1 MAAIIT
7 ENYRKSLAKLLDENL
22 QDPINNYYIGIG
34 KSDEWYEDLSGGL
47 SAPFPQGTTGD
58 SLNLLGNLTD
68 LIKMSFAD
76 YSRVIPNVN
85 PTTVASYYKKF
96 DPYDA
101 SCLYPSTI
109 GGLSYKP
116 AYFIEPSNGNVFLV
130 LDAPTTATTLAVTSA
145 DPIPYTFFLNGNTGD
160 VGVEMITTTSGYTI
174 VCIGNIDPNSKFNN
188 SQFVGVEEDLNTSG
202 TLKYKGVV
210 YGFHVANGGVYSG
223 DGTSVAGTVTVYE
236 SGSTVMTY
244 AAPLQIPVLCTIFE
258 GKITSVRPTSAYY
271 SNLATNASAL
281 SGFSFKKPTAK
292 IAITDEGI
300 TQTTEATIY
309 PNVSNTNGFKYD
321 MTEYTPAW
329 YVCFL
334 ANTDVSS
341 QDVYTKYSQVSLIRN
356 PTLDGATSILNVAF
370 QNMKKSFTLAGYTA
384 SSIDETYSIVQ
395 KNSSSQIVK
404 RLGTVDSYKQ
414 NGDDVVIYY
423 TNSAKHGFDK
433 PLTTSGNTIVFVS
446 STGVETATSIVP
458 SSPSTPT
465 VNTAD
470 VLFIDNRATINRSA
484 DQNEELKI
492 IIQL

>member
-7 ENYRKSLAKLLDENL
+7 ENYRKSLAKLLQENL
-22 QDPINNYYIGIG
+22 QNSTNKYYIGIG
-34 KSDEWYEDLSGGL
+34 KSDAWYEDLSGGL

-58 SLNLLGNLTD
+58 LLNVFGNLTD

-76 YSRVIPNVN
+76 YSRVIPNVD

-96 DPYDA
+96 NPYDA

-109 GGLSYKP
+109 DGISYKP

-130 LDAPTTATTLAVTSA
+130 LDSPSTPTTLAVTSS
-145 DPIPYTFFLNGNTGD
+145 DTFFLNGNDGNTN
-160 VGVEMITTTSGYTI
+160 EMITTSSGYTV
-174 VCIGNIDPNSKFNN
+174 VCIGNIEPNSKFNN
-188 SQFVGVEEDLNTSG
+188 SQFVEVKEDLNTSG

-210 YGFHVANGGVYSG
+210 YGFHVANGGTYVG
-223 DGTSVAGTVTVYE
+223 GPGTAITGTVTVYE
-236 SGSTVMTY
+236 SGLAATGYT
-244 AAPLQIPVLCTIFE
+244 APLEIPVLCSISG
-258 GKITSVRPTSAYY
+258 GKITSVRPISEYY
-271 SNLATNASAL
+271 SDLATNASSL
-281 SGFSFKKPTAK
+281 SGFSFKKPTVK
-292 IAITDEGI
+292 ITITGAGI
-300 TQTTEATIY
+300 TQTTAATLY
-309 PNVSNTNGFKYD
+309 PCVSNANGFKYD

-334 ANTDVSS
+334 ANSEVSV
-341 QDVYTKYSQVSLIRN
+341 QEVYTKYSQVSLIRN
-356 PTLDGATSILNVAF
+356 PTLDGATGFLNVTS

-384 SSIDETYSIVQ
+384 SSINSTYSIVQ
-395 KNSSSQIVK
+395 KNSSGQIVK

-414 NGDDVVIYY
+414 NGANAVIYY

-433 PLTTSGNTIVFVS
+433 PRTGVGVTDTIVFVS
-446 STGVETATSIVP
+446 SAGVETATSIVP

-470 VLFIDNRATINRSA
+470 VLFIDNRATIDRSA

>member
-22 QDPINNYYIGIG
+22 QDSTNKYYVGIG
-34 KSDEWYEDLSGGL
+34 KSDAWYEDLSGGL

-58 SLNLLGNLTD
+58 SLNVLGNLTD
-68 LIKMSFAD
+68 LIKMSFAN
-76 YSRVIPNVN
+76 YSRVIPNVD

-109 GGLSYKP
+109 GVLSYKP
-116 AYFIEPSNGNVFLV
+116 AYFIEPSSGNVFLV
-130 LDAPTTATTLAVTSA
+130 LDAPTTPSTLAVTSGES
-145 DPIPYTFFLNGNTGD
+145 DFFANGNTGD
-160 VGVEMITTTSGYTI
+160 GYEMITTTSGYTI
-174 VCIGNIDPNSKFNN
+174 VCIGAINPNSKFNN
-188 SQFVGVEEDLNTSG
+188 SQFVQVIEDVVLGSHDYRGVI
-202 TLKYKGVV
+202 
-210 YGFHVANGGVYSG
+210 YGFHVANGGAYSG

-236 SGSTVMTY
+236 SGSTVTTY
-244 AAPLQIPVLCTIFE
+244 TAPLQIPVLCSISG
-258 GKITSVRPTSAYY
+258 GKITSVRPTSTYY
-271 SNLATNASAL
+271 SNLATNDSTL
-281 SGFSFKKPTAK
+281 SGFSFNKPTAK
-292 IAITDEGI
+292 ITITGAGI
-300 TQTTEATIY
+300 TQTTEATLY
-309 PNVSNTNGFKYD
+309 PCVSNASGFKYD

-329 YVCFL
+329 YACFL
-334 ANTDVSS
+334 ANSDVSA

-356 PTLDGATSILNVAF
+356 PILDGQLQVLDVTS
-370 QNMKKSFTLAGYTA
+370 QNMKKSFTLASYTA
-384 SSIDETYSIVQ
+384 SSIDSTYSIVQ
-395 KNSSSQIVK
+395 KNGSGQIVK

-414 NGDDVVIYY
+414 NGDDAVIYY

-433 PLTTSGNTIVFVS
+433 PRTGVGVTDTIVFVS

-470 VLFIDNRATINRSA
+470 VLFIDNRATIDRSA